1 VELSQGQYLKQWLG
15 STLIIELI
23 GELSVR
29 GINQYLEEITDE
41 LSSVNQPVNF
51 ILDLSCFKGVVVSRC
66 CNVEPISVQ
75 IRSTG
80 VTSARKAIVGD
91 KLKGVQIDITEFPE
105 CSINNT
111 EHFSDLSSA
120 LRWIQ

>member
-1 VELSQGQYLKQWLG
+1 MKQWLG

-23 GELSVR
+23 GELSVS

>member
-1 VELSQGQYLKQWLG
+1 MELSQGQYLKQWLG

-23 GELSVR
+23 GELSVS

>member
-1 VELSQGQYLKQWLG
+1 LKQWLG

-23 GELSVR
+23 GELSVS

-66 CNVEPISVQ
+66 RNVEPISVQ

>member
-23 GELSVR
+23 GELSVS

>member
-1 VELSQGQYLKQWLG
+1 MELSQGHYLKQWLG
-15 STLIIELI
+15 NTLIIELI
-23 GELSVR
+23 GELTVN
-29 GINQYLEEITDE
+29 GLKQYLEEIRAE
-41 LSSVNQPVNF
+41 LSSDNQSVNF
-51 ILDLSCFKGVVVSRC
+51 ILDLSCFKGVVVSSC
-66 CNVEPISVQ
+66 CNVEPISMQ

-91 KLKGVQIDITEFPE
+91 KSKVVQIDITEFPG